1 MLDVSLVMSLERD
14 VRDGATKSWEKSQ
27 LFKASAAAGMVIGLQ
42 GPGKSSLKLLRV
54 ASGSKKQSH
63 STQGI
68 KNCTQCIKWNL
79 HKSYCSNF

>member
-54 ASGSKKQSH
+54 ASGSKCGPTVLKVLKIVLSV
-63 STQGI
+63 
-68 KNCTQCIKWNL
+68 
-79 HKSYCSNF
+79 